1 MRDPPQDYDPGPEL
15 ALLDNEAFY
24 NTRLGPWLS
33 GLVAQTFMMGV
44 LTFQCYLYWETMA
57 SKDLKRNRWLVL
69 FMFLTGIFQSGTGF
83 ELLYDTFIVGYGN
96 IAHWN
101 HFGWTFAYQSG
112 WTALIAMVAQIFF
125 LHRCFSITRSRALVV
140 LCGVGILLSFS
151 AGVATSVGL
160 FRTQYFTRSNTPLP
174 AVIVWLTAT
183 ALTDVTI
190 SAVLIF
196 KLWATKACFRST
208 DRMLSR
214 LIKLAFETAGLTT
227 LVAICHLFT
236 LLFAMYNRAV
246 AHVFFHFIIAKMY
259 SHSVMVT
266 LLDRRKIT
274 GLNEDHSTVD
284 MTSHSLEFGANTEP
298 TIPTRRYSS
307 STQKS
312 TFLASALRSPGDA
325 ALAKS
330 AKIVRYDRPRRGS
343 GVTATPSCSDVSL
356 DVYEV
361 GRGSA
366 GFVVDEDEEGGVGWK
381 IARRNGS
388 VV

>member
-83 ELLYDTFIVGYGN
+83 ELLYDTFICPATTDFP
-96 IAHWN
+96 IPQ
-101 HFGWTFAYQSG
+101 FGWTFAYQSG

-190 SAVLIF
+190 SAVL
-196 KLWATKACFRST
+196 
-208 DRMLSR
+208 MLSR